1 VPVGPQSCPQCRR
14 LFAVVWDHALIDPA
28 TASVAG
34 NSKSPHVKGES
45 HAVLRTSTADS
56 NYGSAD
62 RHLFDHPSLYER
74 LKPFA
79 EQGGVSHQ
87 ASVLPNMQ
95 LVAGRFEIEADTR
108 SRNEIDSDLMRG
120 ARRGPGNG
128 AAKVPIDR
136 AVQVTA
142 QDAFDL
148 RMAPNHL
155 GKSGGIIKAVIV
167 HIGDTRREG
176 RMMHHDDSW
185 TLGLRGE
192 RCVEPG
198 ELSIH
203 GNYFCDKWVPGCDPK
218 RASVLIRAASIS
230 SSLP

>member
-1 VPVGPQSCPQCRR
+1 MEDQGT
-14 LFAVVWDHALIDPA
+14 APA
-28 TASVAG
+28 GHIAS
-34 NSKSPHVKGES
+34 N
-45 HAVLRTSTADS
+45 
-56 NYGSAD
+56 
-62 RHLFDHPSLYER
+62 PSLYER

-95 LVAGRFEIEADTR
+95 LVAGRLEIEADTR
-108 SRNEIDSDLMRG
+108 PGNEIDSDLMRG

-128 AAKVPIDR
+128 AGKAPIDR
-136 AVQVTA
+136 AVQVAA

-198 ELSIH
+198 ELIGAQRSAVLAIDQRIE
-203 GNYFCDKWVPGCDPK
+203 GDEPQRVVFDCVMQMAVGRQIAVGAERCAQR
-218 RASVLIRAASIS
+218 RARIVIAGMTKTGIDSDANSARRCSYS
-230 SSLP
+230 SGAP